1 MLITAWKSDFRIRLH
16 GWTPHK
22 TPARTCGMVLS
33 SALTR
38 ELLGKDRNGFPNGKE
53 IQQRTLAGN
62 WTLAAGNLWKKHG
75 HFFSIHFSNGTHL
88 KVIEETGG
96 KQSSK
101 SSPGIRPDGGQAGE
115 AVEARGQGIYRVWVP
130 RSLGKQ
136 SPVQSSEAK
145 VGFLVKERLSLNGIK
160 DISGCGAGA
169 EFRAHREA
177 LSRVFLRVRTP
188 QSPSREGTVSRQG
201 LQRYGGC

>member
-1 MLITAWKSDFRIRLH
+1 M
-16 GWTPHK
+16 
-22 TPARTCGMVLS
+22 
-33 SALTR
+33 
-38 ELLGKDRNGFPNGKE
+38 
-53 IQQRTLAGN
+53 
-62 WTLAAGNLWKKHG
+62 
-75 HFFSIHFSNGTHL
+75 
-88 KVIEETGG
+88 
-96 KQSSK
+96 
-101 SSPGIRPDGGQAGE
+101 
-115 AVEARGQGIYRVWVP
+115 EARGQGIYRVWVP

-188 QSPSREGTVSRQG
+188 QSPSREGTISRQG
-201 LQRYGGC
+201 LQRYRGC